1 MTLFRYLK
9 YDISSTINR
18 TVDGMIQQN
27 GGDYQA
33 YISKRL
39 SLTPEVQTVDYEFTM
54 KNATDIMARLQFNCG
69 NFEDNLPE
77 HTIYID
83 NVSLELVDDSKV
95 DDSSIR
101 NYEPPIVTNQ
111 IGYRTNSLKT
121 AVFDG
126 ASEERTFDVV
136 NADTGAVVYTGE
148 LSAESNCAFSGET
161 NRTGDFSAV
170 TTPGSYYITCE
181 NLEQSYTFQIADDV
195 YHSAL
200 DDSVRMLY
208 LQRCGSVVE
217 DDTFGHKA
225 CHNTLATIY
234 GTNEKIDVSGGWH
247 DAGDYSRYVVTGTK
261 TVADLLYAY
270 QTAPQ
275 LFQDDTNIPESGNGV
290 PDILDEARYEIEWML
305 KMQDSSGGV
314 HHKVTCAAFP
324 GYVMPEEETDE
335 LIVTPISTTAT
346 ADFCGTMALAYEFY
360 QEIDADFAKRC
371 LTAGEK
377 AWDFLSENP
386 NFIFKNPADIVTGEY
401 GDNSDRDERYWAAA
415 QMWRATGK
423 EKYLTAVESIGVQSG
438 MDSAN
443 LGDYGNI
450 AILTMDGIDKDSDV
464 YRKAK
469 NAILRSADTYA
480 ADSARNAFGFSVT
493 QYYQGGWGSNM
504 KACNQGILMGYAY
517 QLTGEQKYLN
527 AANADLNYLFGCN
540 PLGICYLTG
549 YGTVSPEHPHHRPSI
564 AKKQEMPGML
574 VSGVHPYLEDSAA
587 KAYCS
592 GQPTGKCYVDNQESY
607 STNEIT
613 IYWNSPLTYFLA
625 FTESNMTE
633 RVKGDVNADGK
644 FDLADAVLM
653 QRWLLAESDV
663 TLADWEAGDL
673 YQDGILNVLDLCR
686 MKQQLLS

>member
-1 MTLFRYLK
+1 
-9 YDISSTINR
+9 
-18 TVDGMIQQN
+18 
-27 GGDYQA
+27 
-33 YISKRL
+33 
-39 SLTPEVQTVDYEFTM
+39 M

-126 ASEERTFDVV
+126 ASEKRTFDVV

-247 DAGDYSRYVVTGTK
+247 DAGDYSRYVVTGAK

-314 HHKVTCAAFP
+314 HHKITCAAFP

-386 NFIFKNPADIVTGEY
+386 NFIFKNPADIVSGEY

-415 QMWRATGK
+415 QMWRATGDN
-423 EKYLTAVESIGVQSG
+423 KYRTAVESIGVQSG

-469 NAILRSADTYA
+469 NTILRSADTYA

-644 FDLADAVLM
+644 FDFADAVLM